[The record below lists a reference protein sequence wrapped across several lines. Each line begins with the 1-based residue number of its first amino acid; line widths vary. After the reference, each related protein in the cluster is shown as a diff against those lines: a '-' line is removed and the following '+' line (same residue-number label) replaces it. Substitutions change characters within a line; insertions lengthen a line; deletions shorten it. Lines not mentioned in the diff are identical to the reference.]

1 MTQRHPTQSYEAGF
15 LLALFALIVALRL
28 PGVWQGR
35 FFGEEGTNFFAYAWH
50 EGAWRGLWNP
60 LGGYLNIVASGAASL
75 AAALVKS
82 GVLSLEQ
89 APFVTTGIA
98 FLIQLLPAVVLVAA
112 RDGWLAAKWVR
123 PIALLVIAV
132 SPFTEEVW
140 LNSIHGQFHLALACA
155 LLLALSAR
163 ADGWARTWRCLLL
176 FIAPLAGPGAIVLA
190 PFFILRAAFE
200 RDRTRAVQAA
210 ALCTGALIQL
220 GLFFSQS
227 GVRGQGL
234 GMDEFAAVLVVRN
247 LIQPFA
253 SPGAAQ
259 MAAGWLRGLLD
270 QPGHSLAVIGMA
282 ALAFAPL
289 ALAVVR
295 RWRTPLAWLAVPGL
309 ALATVSYWG
318 GISTGLELLKPNS
331 AMRYVFVPQV
341 LLCIGMVWLGSAG
354 RGAARTVARVLVGLN
369 LMIGVLF
376 FTVDSAGLG
385 SGPDWSAEVAQWRA
399 DPHHVLHIWPDG
411 WSADLSPERRPCGT
425 APEPSWCNG
434 AWEAMERDAVRAMDR
449 QGSN

>member
-1 MTQRHPTQSYEAGF
+1 MKQGTRTREAGL
-15 LLALFALIVALRL
+15 LLALFAVLVALRL

-60 LGGYLNIVASGAASL
+60 LGGYLNIIASGAASL
-75 AAALVKS
+75 SAALVQS
-82 GVLSLEQ
+82 GILPLEH

-98 FLIQLLPAVVLVAA
+98 FLIQLLPAVVLVTA

-123 PIALLVIAV
+123 PVALLVIAV

-140 LNSIHGQFHLALACA
+140 LNSIHGQFHMALACA
-155 LLLALSAR
+155 LLLALSAP
-163 ADGWARTWRCLLL
+163 AQGWARTWRCAVL

-190 PFFILRAAFE
+190 PFYALRAAIE
-200 RDRTRAVQAA
+200 RDRARAVQAL
-210 ALCTGALIQL
+210 ALLAGATIQL
-220 GLFFSQS
+220 GLFFTRS
-227 GVRGQGL
+227 GVRGQGP
-234 GMDEFAAVLVVRN
+234 GIDELAAVLVVRN
-247 LIQPFA
+247 LLQPFA

-259 MAAGWLRGLLD
+259 MAAGWLRGLLE
-270 QPGHSLAVIGMA
+270 QPGLSLAVIAMA

-289 ALAVVR
+289 AVAVLR
-295 RWRTPLAWLAVPGL
+295 RWRTPLAWLVVPGL

-318 GISTGLELLKPNS
+318 GISTGFELLKPNS

-341 LLCIGMVWLGSAG
+341 LLCLGMVWLASAG
-354 RGAARTVARVLVGLN
+354 QGMASRVARVLVGLN
-369 LMIGVLF
+369 LLIGVLF
-376 FTVDSAGLG
+376 FTVDAAGLG
-385 SGPDWSAEVAQWRA
+385 SGPSWSAEAAQWRR
-399 DPHHVLHIWPDG
+399 DPHHALAIWPEG
-411 WSADLSPERRPCGT
+411 WRMDLSPEKRSCGS

-449 QGSN
+449 PAAN